1 MISTEANPQIR
12 LNTLLNDER
21 FISVSR
27 HVMASGRSIEVHR
40 DITSE
45 RLAEERANDT
55 MHALIEPISRRIIES
70 HGGHLWASANVEQG
84 ATSCFTLPST

>member
-45 RLAEERANDT
+45 QERANDT